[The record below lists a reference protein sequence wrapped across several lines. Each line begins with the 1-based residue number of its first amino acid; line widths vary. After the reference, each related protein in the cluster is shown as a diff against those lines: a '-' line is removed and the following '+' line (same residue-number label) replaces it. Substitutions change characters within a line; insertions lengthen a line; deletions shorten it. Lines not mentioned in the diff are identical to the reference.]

1 MLESENL
8 HNLFLIK
15 SLGRRL
21 RSVPL
26 FLLLV
31 PYVFGIL
38 VADTV
43 VVPDWVLV
51 VAFVVAVLVVELWGG
66 SRLLSAMAVS
76 LAVLGF
82 GYMTTTL
89 LRPECNIADGEYI
102 TARLRVRDIPSERD
116 GYRLS
121 HGVIEAWRGDSVA
134 ETPNYA
140 VVLWIR
146 NDSIREG
153 DVVELRTRFRS
164 RMSRHEAY
172 DKLLRNRGFVGG
184 VGINNGDVI
193 SVERSGRLTLQSRA
207 IRKLERS
214 MIDSVSHST
223 VEAMV
228 VGSRRLE
235 SSALSEAYSRTGL
248 SHPMA
253 LSGLHLGIV
262 VMVLTVLLT
271 PIILLRHGHRWHNVA
286 VVVVLWIYV
295 IMSGASASLVRSAL
309 MFSVMHLA
317 MMSSMRYNSLN
328 ALATA
333 LFAMLIYRPTYIYDI
348 SFQLSAVAV
357 IGIVVWGVPLMRMV
371 AQRGFILRSLITTL
385 IIGITATMWTMPIV
399 SHTFANIPYMGVVVT
414 PVAMLTAYAIVC
426 CGIFV
431 LLLPHPLSIPFGW
444 VMEHAAWVQNRFV
457 DWVAQCDWVAVNYQL
472 SGVGVAIIYALF
484 AIITLLVWS
493 LCEKNDNFV
502 S

>member
-1 MLESENL
+1 M
-8 HNLFLIK
+8 
-15 SLGRRL
+15 
-21 RSVPL
+21 PL
-26 FLLLV
+26 FLLLI
-31 PYVFGIL
+31 PYVLGIL
-38 VADTV
+38 LADMV
-43 VVPDWVLV
+43 VVPDWALV
-51 VAFVVAVLVVELWGG
+51 VAFLLAVFIVERGKNRVLSMVAV
-66 SRLLSAMAVS
+66 AV
-76 LAVLGF
+76 AVLGF

-89 LRPECNIADGEYI
+89 LRPTCNIVDGGYV
-102 TARLRVRDIPSERD
+102 TARVRVKDIPTERD

-121 HGVIEAWRGDSVA
+121 HGVIEAWQSDSLS
-134 ETPNYA
+134 ESSNYA

-153 DVVELRTRFRS
+153 DIVELRTKFHS

-172 DKLLRNRGFVGG
+172 DRLLRNRGFVGG
-184 VGINNGDVI
+184 VGINTDNVI
-193 SVERSGRLTLQSRA
+193 SVERSGRQTLQSRA

-214 MIDSVSHST
+214 MRDSMSHAT

-235 SSALSEAYSRTGL
+235 SGALRESYSRTGL
-248 SHPMA
+248 SHLMA

-262 VMVLTVLLT
+262 VMVLTLLLT
-271 PIILLRHGHRWHNVA
+271 PIILIRHGHRWHNVA
-286 VVVVLWIYV
+286 VIVVLWIYV
-295 IMSGASASLVRSAL
+295 AMSGGSASLVRSAL

-317 MMSSMRYNSLN
+317 MLSSMRYNSLN

-333 LFAMLIYRPTYIYDI
+333 LFAMLIYRPSYIYDV
-348 SFQLSAVAV
+348 SFQLSAMAV
-357 IGIVVWGVPLMRMV
+357 IGIVVWGVPLMRLV
-371 AQRGFILRSLITTL
+371 AHRGFILRSLLTTL

-431 LLLPHPLSIPFGW
+431 LLLPGVLAMPFGW
-444 VMEHAAWVQNRFV
+444 VMEHAAWVQNSFV
-457 DWVAQCDWVAVNYQL
+457 EWVAQWEWVVVSYQL

-484 AIITLLVWS
+484 AIITLGVWS
-493 LCEKNDNFV
+493 LCEKN
-502 S
+502 

>member
-1 MLESENL
+1 MFELGSL
-8 HNLFLIK
+8 HNRFSLN

-31 PYVFGIL
+31 PYVLGIL
-38 VADTV
+38 LAEAL

-51 VAFVVAVLVVELWGG
+51 VAFLLAIFVVERGKSRALSMVAV
-66 SRLLSAMAVS
+66 AV
-76 LAVLGF
+76 AVLGF

-89 LRPECNIADGEYI
+89 LRPTCNIANGSYI
-102 TARLRVRDIPSERD
+102 TARVRVKDIPTERD

-121 HGVIEAWRGDSVA
+121 HGVIEAWQSDSLS
-134 ETPNYA
+134 ESSNYA

-153 DVVELRTRFRS
+153 DIVELRTKFHS

-172 DKLLRNRGFVGG
+172 DRLLRNRGFVGG
-184 VGINNGDVI
+184 VGINTDNVI
-193 SVERSGRLTLQSRA
+193 SVERSGRQTLQSRA

-214 MIDSVSHST
+214 MRDSMSHAT

-235 SSALSEAYSRTGL
+235 SGALRESYSRTGL
-248 SHPMA
+248 SHLMA

-262 VMVLTVLLT
+262 VMVLTLLLT
-271 PIILLRHGHRWHNVA
+271 PIILIRHGHRWHNVA
-286 VVVVLWIYV
+286 VIVVLWIYV
-295 IMSGASASLVRSAL
+295 AMSGGSASLVRSAL

-317 MMSSMRYNSLN
+317 MLSSMRYNSLN

-333 LFAMLIYRPTYIYDI
+333 LFAMLIYRPSYIYDV
-348 SFQLSAVAV
+348 SFQLSAMAV
-357 IGIVVWGVPLMRMV
+357 IGIVVWGVPLMRLV
-371 AQRGFILRSLITTL
+371 AHRGSVLRSLLTTL

-431 LLLPHPLSIPFGW
+431 LLLPGVLAMPFGW
-444 VMEHAAWVQNRFV
+444 VMEHAAGVQNSFV
-457 DWVAQCDWVAVNYQL
+457 EWVAQWEWVVVNYQL

-484 AIITLLVWS
+484 AIITLGVWS
-493 LCEKNDNFV
+493 LCEKN
-502 S
+502 

>member
-1 MLESENL
+1 MLELGSL
-8 HNLFLIK
+8 HNGFSLK

-31 PYVFGIL
+31 PYVLGIL
-38 VADTV
+38 LADKV
-43 VVPDWVLV
+43 VVPDWVLI
-51 VAFVVAVLVVELWGG
+51 VALVMAVLVVELWGKRG
-66 SRLLSAMAVS
+66 LLMAVAVS
-76 LAVLGF
+76 VAVLSF
-82 GYMTTTL
+82 GYITTTL
-89 LRPECNIADGEYI
+89 LRPTCNIADGSYI
-102 TARLRVRDIPSERD
+102 TARVRVKDIPAERD

-121 HGVIEAWRGDSVA
+121 HGVIEAWRSDSVS
-134 ETPNYA
+134 ESSNYS

-153 DVVELRTRFRS
+153 DIVELRTKFHS
-164 RMSRHEAY
+164 RMSRHEPY
-172 DKLLRNRGFVGG
+172 DRLLCNRGFVGG
-184 VGINNGDVI
+184 VGMSEDNVI

-207 IRKLERS
+207 IRKLERYMS
-214 MIDSVSHST
+214 DSLSHAT

-235 SSALSEAYSRTGL
+235 SNALRDAYSRTGL
-248 SHPMA
+248 SHLMA

-286 VVVVLWIYV
+286 VVVVLWVYV
-295 IMSGASASLVRSAL
+295 AMSGASASLIRSAL

-317 MMSSMRYNSLN
+317 MLSSMRYNSLN

-333 LFAMLIYRPTYIYDI
+333 LFAMLIYRPSYVYDV

-371 AQRGFILRSLITTL
+371 AQRGFILRSLLTTL
-385 IIGITATMWTMPIV
+385 IIGITATLWTLPIV
-399 SHTFANIPYMGVVVT
+399 SHTFANIPYIGVVVT

-431 LLLPHPLSIPFGW
+431 LLLPAPLAMPFGW
-444 VMEHAAWVQNRFV
+444 VMEHAAGVQNSFV
-457 DWVAQCDWVAVNYQL
+457 EWVAQSEWVVVDYQL
-472 SGVGVAIIYALF
+472 SALGVAIIYALF
-484 AIITLLVWS
+484 AIITLGVWS
-493 LCEKNDNFV
+493 LCEKK
-502 S
+502 

>member
-1 MLESENL
+1 MLELGSL
-8 HNLFLIK
+8 HNGFSLE

-31 PYVFGIL
+31 PYVLGIL
-38 VADTV
+38 LADKV
-43 VVPDWVLV
+43 VVPDWVLI
-51 VAFVVAVLVVELWGG
+51 VAFVLAVFVVERGK
-66 SRLLSAMAVS
+66 SRLLMMLAVAV
-76 LAVLGF
+76 AVLGF
-82 GYMTTTL
+82 GYMTTAL
-89 LRPECNIADGEYI
+89 LRPTCNIADGSYI
-102 TARLRVRDIPSERD
+102 TARVRVKDIPAERD

-121 HGVIEAWRGDSVA
+121 HGVIEAWRSDSVSESA
-134 ETPNYA
+134 NYA

-146 NDSIREG
+146 NDSICEG
-153 DVVELRTRFRS
+153 DIVKLRTRFRS

-172 DKLLRNRGFVGG
+172 NELLRNRGFVGG
-184 VGINNGDVI
+184 VGVNEDNVI
-193 SVERSGRLTLQSRA
+193 SVERSGRQTLQSRA

-214 MIDSVSHST
+214 MRDSMSHAT

-235 SSALSEAYSRTGL
+235 SSALREAYSRRGL
-248 SHPMA
+248 SHLMA

-262 VMVLTVLLT
+262 VMVLTLLFT
-271 PIILLRHGHRWHNVA
+271 PIILMRHGHRWHNVA

-295 IMSGASASLVRSAL
+295 AMSGASASLIRSAL

-333 LFAMLIYRPTYIYDI
+333 LFAMLIYRPSYVYDV

-357 IGIVVWGVPLMRMV
+357 IGIIVWGVPLMRLV
-371 AQRGFILRSLITTL
+371 AQRGFILRSLLTTL
-385 IIGITATMWTMPIV
+385 IVGITATLWTLPIV

-414 PVAMLTAYAIVC
+414 PVAMLTAYVIVC

-431 LLLPHPLSIPFGW
+431 LLLPGVLAMPFGW
-444 VMEHAAWVQNRFV
+444 VMEHAAGVQNSFV
-457 DWVAQCDWVAVNYQL
+457 EWVAQWEWVVVNYQL
-472 SGVGVAIIYALF
+472 SAVGVAIIYALF
-484 AIITLLVWS
+484 AIITLGVWS
-493 LCEKNDNFV
+493 LCEKK
-502 S
+502 